1 MEFQLLF
8 CCNSDALRGC
18 SVVLRFAAAVHLR
31 NNLSVSRHSRRQTCE
46 ASTNLCPWM
55 INMAVKLRLET
66 LSIADINRLMKLA
79 IEAGLRAHGFNAK
92 LLDVYGAFAAQCHF
106 ELWSRQRGGQNSRR
120 ASRAH

>member
-1 MEFQLLF
+1 
-8 CCNSDALRGC
+8 
-18 SVVLRFAAAVHLR
+18 
-31 NNLSVSRHSRRQTCE
+31 
-46 ASTNLCPWM
+46 
-55 INMAVKLRLET
+55 MAVKLRLET